1 MNMWPFNKKEKKY
14 QVYFETDNWAVRQ
27 YSPIQPARNFIPD
40 KFANMPLF
48 VDKQDKMLDS
58 QKSVKACPGISEYIG
73 LGWVIP
79 AWCDIE
85 MYPMQDG
92 QVRARYSDHNY
103 NHAVHP
109 IAQVGNFME
118 KTFKVRMPV
127 KLDNPWHTYTA
138 KGWSLLYLPMMYH
151 EEQNWQIMPGI
162 IDHDLGPVISPI
174 NIMLKEQKTTLIKQ
188 GEPLCQVIPIYRE
201 EVTARTGQV
210 REVTMIR
217 NSGII
222 RSMFMSF
229 KGWTKLMRDHKRYRL
244 DAHDTDLPE

>member
-1 MNMWPFNKKEKKY
+1 MNIWPRKDNEH
-14 QVYFETDNWAVRQ
+14 QVFFETDNWAVRH
-27 YSPIQPARNFIPD
+27 YSPIQPAS
-40 KFANMPLF
+40 KFVPKQLSKLPLF
-48 VDKQDKMLDS
+48 THKEEKMIDS
-58 QKSVKACPGISEYIG
+58 QKSVKACPGISEYIS

-79 AWCDIE
+79 AWCDVE
-85 MYPMQDG
+85 MYPMDDG
-92 QVRARYSDHNY
+92 QVRARYSDASY
-103 NHAVHP
+103 NHAIHLP
-109 IAQVGNFME
+109 EQIGNFME

-127 KLDNPWHTYTA
+127 KLDNPWHTYTT

-188 GEPLCQVIPIYRE
+188 GEPLCQVIPIYRG
-201 EVTARTGQV
+201 EVSARTGKV
-210 REVTMIR
+210 REVTKER

-229 KGWTKLMRDHKRYRL
+229 KGWTKLMRDHKRYPL